1 MSEKRFFPFFAYAQN
16 PAAHPHRRSGA
27 AVHLY
32 WKQDVDTGI
41 DFLHALQCSPG
52 CRRHP
57 GSVCRQIA
65 VGHLSAVGAVYRFCP
80 FGLVNGSGLRSATS
94 GWWSAA
100 PFLICWADTSVQE
113 WWSSCS
119 ANIPSCASCKV

>member
-1 MSEKRFFPFFAYAQN
+1 MSKKDSSHSSRMLKILPPILTVALVLLCIYIGSRMSIQGLISYTPSNVLLAAAGILALFAVKSLSVIFPL
-16 PAAHPHRRSGA
+16 S
-27 AVHLY
+27 VLY
-32 WKQDVDTGI
+32 IV
-41 DFLHALQCSPG
+41 
-52 CRRHP
+52 
-57 GSVCRQIA
+57 
-65 VGHLSAVGAVYRFCP
+65 SAFW
-80 FGLVNGSGLRSATS
+80 FGKWVS

>member
-1 MSEKRFFPFFAYAQN
+1 MSKKDSSHSSRMLKILPPILTVALVLLCN
-16 PAAHPHRRSGA
+16 
-27 AVHLY
+27 LY

-65 VGHLSAVGAVYRFCP
+65 VGHLSAVGAVYRFCL
-80 FGLVNGSGLRSATS
+80 LV
-94 GWWSAA
+94 W
-100 PFLICWADTSVQE
+100 
-113 WWSSCS
+113 
-119 ANIPSCASCKV
+119 

>member
-1 MSEKRFFPFFAYAQN
+1 MSKKDSSHSSRMLKILPPILTVALVLLCIYIGSRMSIQGLISYTPSNVLLAAAGILALFAVKSLSVIFP
-16 PAAHPHRRSGA
+16 
-27 AVHLY
+27 L
-32 WKQDVDTGI
+32 
-41 DFLHALQCSPG
+41 
-52 CRRHP
+52 
-57 GSVCRQIA
+57 SV
-65 VGHLSAVGAVYRFCP
+65 P